1 MLDLIPGLLYFV
13 AIPSMSMLMFFYAFG
28 NLHIVNSWGTRETK
42 QETKKEG
49 SKHKPEREETGYF
62 CSLGNFLR

>member
-1 MLDLIPGLLYFV
+1 MIPGLLYFV
-13 AIPSMSMLMFFYAFG
+13 AIPSMSMLMFFYALG

-42 QETKKEG
+42 QQETKKEDN
-49 SKHKPEREETGYF
+49 KHKPEREETGYF